1 MLGPIRNVFHR
12 RIART
17 IFSLLAFMC
26 VCAHAQV
33 PSDPSVLWE
42 QATIYRDEWGVP
54 HVQADNFLA
63 MSFAFGY
70 AQAEDHIEG
79 MLRAY
84 RVANGRAAEVYGEE
98 YALSDEFSLK
108 MGYADLALAVYP
120 YADAIT
126 RDLCNG
132 FALGVNAWIIEHPG
146 QTPEWAEGVRP
157 EDILALMHCYLM
169 SFAPFDLPGS
179 FARPAASNTGNA
191 WAIAPSRTT
200 NGDTILVM
208 NPHTDYRGPFQWYE
222 AQLTCGGFNIY
233 GATLFG
239 LPVIVQ
245 GHNGLL
251 GWSLTPN
258 MSDFADVYME
268 PRGGG
273 AAARN
278 PADPTG
284 PQGGALVSPD
294 TLRYLQT
301 VMNAKRYF
309 VRTPAGMEER
319 QVPYLDTPYGPVVGR
334 YNNRTCSYFIG
345 GFRDFGAIRQLH
357 LMASATDYQQF
368 RAALN
373 EQQLPTFHIVYA
385 DHAGNLLYLYN
396 SKVGAKNTPPPARDQ
411 ILANRQQN
419 TNAPLNIISWDAP
432 VPANDTRFAW
442 GPIVRID
449 QLPLIENP
457 KSGYVQACGNPPWT
471 ATDGSGVDPNQYPPW
486 LVHDP
491 DTFRARRVRRLLSMG
506 ARSYQDAQAM
516 VYDVLV
522 PGAMFAMP
530 KLLDAA
536 DKKADLLASAH
547 PDLAPCLDILR
558 NWNYVAEP
566 SSEGM
571 TVFHVW
577 WNALCTLAGGANE
590 FAVWEAID
598 GNSDQIQAL
607 ALQAADE
614 AARMMRSEFE
624 TLNKPWGD
632 AHVFKRGERTL
643 PAPGSVSGQPLFVAS
658 DALFEDGTWN
668 VTYGYGFAMAVSFG
682 ARTEAAT
689 MVPFGASE
697 DPVSP
702 HYDDQMKLI
711 QDRRLKPTRF
721 EPEEVRR
728 LASSAY
734 GSVVRVSPPGM
745 ESEFTIRAQGP
756 VTVTTKID
764 TRPITE
770 IPEGLA
776 TFTVYAQIDQQPE
789 DVDSEIEMKIYV
801 PEEVCAQSN
810 LGQLA
815 IYGYDNAQGWA
826 PLQAQELIADARVI
840 AARDRRPRTYAV
852 LGPAVSRIKVNPFA
866 RQLVAL
872 AVPDAKPLIAKAETE
887 LPPPQSAAAPPPS
900 PRDMIAAPI
909 VSSPAP
915 VSPPAQTTPAEAA
928 PVTPTPSE
936 SAPTDPNAQQRE
948 EPAQTPAPAPLV
960 DSNPPMNTESE
971 AQAEPAVGSKRTM
984 PVMQYGL
991 PTAPVAQKGAKEG
1004 ALAWGQKLQLRPP
1017 GIEGLVLVSAKKQ
1030 VGARLVVLPEPD
1042 QPLPAGLAAY
1052 TKFVRVDVQADGTP
1066 VELTVHLRPAAES
1079 VAASGLA
1086 ALKLYAFDPAGGWE
1100 KLSDQSCDD
1109 AKRDFK
1115 GKDASARTYAVL
1127 GPAELVQKQ
1136 ASAR

>member
-1 MLGPIRNVFHR
+1 MARSITHGIFRFVCGSGFILLG
-12 RIART
+12 
-17 IFSLLAFMC
+17 LLTPNAE
-26 VCAHAQV
+26 AQV
-33 PSDPSVLWE
+33 PADPSVLWE

-54 HVQADNFLA
+54 HIQADNFLA

-79 MLRAY
+79 MLKAY
-84 RVANGRAAEVYGEE
+84 RVANGRAAEVYGEA

-126 RDLCNG
+126 RDLCYG

-146 QTPEWAEGVRP
+146 AAPEWAEGVRP
-157 EDILALMHCYLM
+157 EDIVALMHCYLM
-169 SFAPFDLPGS
+169 SFAPFDLPGAA
-179 FARPAASNTGNA
+179 ARPAASNTGNA
-191 WAIAPSRTT
+191 WAIAPTHT
-200 NGDTILVM
+200 ANGDTILVM
-208 NPHTDYRGPFQWYE
+208 NPHTDYLGPFQWYE

-239 LPVIVQ
+239 LPVILQ

-251 GWSLTPN
+251 GWALTPN

-268 PRGGG
+268 PKGRI
-273 AAARN
+273 AARN

-284 PQGGALVSPD
+284 AQGGALITPD

-301 VMNAKRYF
+301 VMNAKHYF

-319 QVPYLDTPYGPVVGR
+319 QVPYLDTPNGPVVGR

-357 LMASATDYQQF
+357 LMASATDYRQF

-373 EQQLPTFHIVYA
+373 EQQIPTFHIIYA
-385 DHAGNLLYLYN
+385 DHAGNLFYLYN

-419 TNAPLNIISWDAP
+419 SDAQINIITWDAP
-432 VPANDTRFAW
+432 VPANDSRFVW
-442 GPIVRID
+442 GPIARID
-449 QLPLIENP
+449 ELPLVENP
-457 KSGYVQACGNPPWT
+457 KTGFVQACGNPPWT
-471 ATDGSGVDPNQYPPW
+471 ATTTSDIDQSKYPPW
-486 LVHDP
+486 FVHDP

-506 ARSYQDAQAM
+506 PRSYQDAQAM
-516 VYDVLV
+516 LYDVLA
-522 PGAMFAMP
+522 PGAMFAAP
-530 KLLDAA
+530 KLLAAA
-536 DKKADLLASAH
+536 DSKSDLIANAH

-558 NWNYVAEP
+558 KWNYVAEP
-566 SSEGM
+566 SSEAM

-577 WNALCTLAGGANE
+577 WNALCTLAGGGNE
-590 FAVWEAID
+590 FAVWDAID
-598 GNSDQIQAL
+598 TNSDQMQAL

-632 AHVFKRGERTL
+632 VHVFKRGARTL

-658 DALFEDGTWN
+658 DAVFEDGAWN
-668 VTYGYGFAMAVSFG
+668 VTYGYAFAMAVSFG

-728 LASSAY
+728 FAASAY

-745 ESEFTIRAQGP
+745 ESEFTIRAQQP
-756 VTVTTKID
+756 IAVTTTID
-764 TRPITE
+764 TSPVM
-770 IPEGLA
+770 PAPDGLA
-776 TFTVYAQIDQQPE
+776 TFTVYARIDQQPE
-789 DVDSEIEMKIYV
+789 DVDSVVEMNIYV
-801 PEEVCAQSN
+801 PEEVCAQAN
-810 LGQLA
+810 LGTLA

-826 PLQAQELIADARVI
+826 PLQAQELNAGARVI
-840 AARDRRPRTYAV
+840 SARDRRPRTYAV
-852 LGPAVSRIKVNPFA
+852 LGPAASRIKVNPFA
-866 RQLVAL
+866 RQLVAQ
-872 AVPDAKPLIAKAETE
+872 AVPDAEPLIKQAESA
-887 LPPPQSAAAPPPS
+887 LPPPQSAVAPP
-900 PRDMIAAPI
+900 
-909 VSSPAP
+909 
-915 VSPPAQTTPAEAA
+915 TTPQDITVGPAS
-928 PVTPTPSE
+928 PTPVVM
-936 SAPTDPNAQQRE
+936 PTPAGPPRE
-948 EPAQTPAPAPLV
+948 EPAEPSSSEPVPTPAPLV
-960 DSNPPMNTESE
+960 DRNPSMSADPTAPN
-971 AQAEPAVGSKRTM
+971 EPPADSKRTM

-991 PTAPVAQKGAKEG
+991 PTAPVAQAGAKEG
-1004 ALAWGQKLQLRPP
+1004 ALAWGKKMQLRPP
-1017 GIEGLVLVSAKKQ
+1017 DIEGLVIVSAKNKI
-1030 VGARLVVLPEPD
+1030 GARLVVLPEPD

-1052 TKFVRVDVQADGTP
+1052 TKYVRVDVQAEGES
-1066 VELTVHLRPAAES
+1066 VELTVHLRPEAGS
-1079 VAASGLA
+1079 VTGNALA

-1100 KLSDQSCDD
+1100 ALSNQTRDD
-1109 AKRDFK
+1109 AKRDFQ
-1115 GKDASARTYAVL
+1115 GSDSTARTYVLL
-1127 GPAELVQKQ
+1127 GPAGLLQQQ